1 MYRRGAL
8 ITAVMAVFLAFVS
21 FPAFASPTMMKTANG
36 IQYVNGG
43 VGIEE
48 RASLH
53 SDFPLK
59 LIFAE
64 GKPYIS
70 DVNVTIMNSS
80 GKAVFETLANNGPW
94 LFVNLPPG
102 SYRVEATFK
111 GVTRDTSVRIPSRS
125 ARTNITLDWPSR
137 LG

>member
-21 FPAFASPTMMKTANG
+21 FPAFASPPMMKTADG

-80 GKAVFETLANNGPW
+80 GKEVFKTLANNGPW

-102 SYRVEATFK
+102 SYTVKATFK
-111 GVTRDTSVRIPSRS
+111 GVTRQASVRIPSRS
-125 ARTNITLDWPSR
+125 ARRSIGLDWPSR